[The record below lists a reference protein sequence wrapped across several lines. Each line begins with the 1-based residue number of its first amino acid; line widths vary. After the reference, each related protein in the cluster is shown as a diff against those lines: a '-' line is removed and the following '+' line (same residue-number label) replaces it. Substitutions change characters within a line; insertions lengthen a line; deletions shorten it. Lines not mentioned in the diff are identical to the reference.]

1 MFIETLIFS
10 IIVGLIRKGNIKN
23 FGLIQLRGISF
34 LFAAYLVQFM
44 LNRVDSSLLD
54 IPVLISAN
62 IGSLIHIGTYILLFC
77 FFWLNRYQFNFLLPL
92 GTFLNFV
99 VITLNGG
106 VMPVKTTYIPE
117 ESIVYL
123 VESITHA
130 IMTAET
136 VLPFLGD
143 IIYVSWPMQQMISVG
158 DIVMNLGIFIFI
170 QKTMVRRRRH
180 HSCQSWI

>member
-23 FGLIQLRGISF
+23 FGLIHLRGISF

-54 IPVLISAN
+54 IPALISAN
-62 IGSLIHIGTYILLFC
+62 IGSLIHIGTYMMLFY

-106 VMPVKTTYIPE
+106 AMGFWIFLIPMVLNFFGPLSRKNKTWG
-117 ESIVYL
+117 
-123 VESITHA
+123 
-130 IMTAET
+130 
-136 VLPFLGD
+136 F
-143 IIYVSWPMQQMISVG
+143 
-158 DIVMNLGIFIFI
+158 
-170 QKTMVRRRRH
+170 
-180 HSCQSWI
+180 